1 MHRHRV
7 SFYID
12 TSCIR
17 RFLLVAVAR
26 AEGRSSQVAE
36 TDTNNDGIADFIQGR
51 QSEEGAGLT
60 VSTPAQEYFDKYFS
74 AYRDALVE
82 QRDDI
87 SKFERLPDVVTYP
100 SATQTNDRLTV
111 TAPADVVGVLNRYIA
126 YLDEYKEQV
135 DRAIKEIRELDQA

>member
-1 MHRHRV
+1 M
-7 SFYID
+7 
-12 TSCIR
+12 
-17 RFLLVAVAR
+17 
-26 AEGRSSQVAE
+26 AE

-51 QSEEGAGLT
+51 QTEEGAGLT
-60 VSTPAQEYFDKYFS
+60 VSTPAKEYFDKYFN

-87 SKFERLPDVVTYP
+87 TKFERLPDVVTYP

-111 TAPADVVGVLNRYIA
+111 AAPAAVVGVLNRYIA

-135 DRAIKEIRELDQA
+135 DRAIKEIQELDQA

>member
-1 MHRHRV
+1 M
-7 SFYID
+7 
-12 TSCIR
+12 
-17 RFLLVAVAR
+17 
-26 AEGRSSQVAE
+26 AE

-51 QSEEGAGLT
+51 QTEEGAGLT
-60 VSTPAQEYFDKYFS
+60 VSTPAKEYFDKYFN

-87 SKFERLPDVVTYP
+87 TKFERLPDVVTYP

-135 DRAIKEIRELDQA
+135 DRAIKEIQELDQA